1 MLPRTKIVAT
11 LGPACWD
18 EATLRDLLA
27 AGVSVIRINFSHAEH
42 GITAEKIALLRRLAA
57 EGPGRNLAILGDLQG
72 PRIRVGELPPGGV
85 ALLAGSLVTLSVHA
99 EPGAIPVDYA
109 GLPGDVAVGDTI
121 LLDDGLLALQVT
133 EVDPAQGR
141 IQGLVQVGGVLTA
154 HKGINV
160 PSRPLSVPTVTAKDR
175 EDLRFALE
183 HGMDMIALSFVRS
196 GADVQEARGLISEL
210 TARPV
215 PIIAKIEKDAAL
227 ADFAAILAAADGVM
241 VARGDLG
248 VELAPELLPPI
259 QKRLIAAANRAAK
272 PVITATQMLD
282 SMIRHPRPTR
292 AEATDVANAVLDG
305 SDAIMLSG
313 ETAAGKYPVE
323 AVRMMARIAVEA
335 EHVFDYEGWA
345 GHSSAPVAPPALP
358 PDATKPP
365 APAPPADSRRIAEL
379 IAAAADRIAEDLGAA
394 AVIPLTRS
402 GTTARLVAK
411 CRPRGTLIA
420 VTDNLTTQRAL
431 AVTWGVQAL
440 LLESFGGTVETLAA
454 AEHLAVERGLVTPG
468 DLIVFIGDLPGPRP
482 GQTSL
487 LKVHVVGDP
496 LTL

>member
-1 MLPRTKIVAT
+1 VLPRTKIVAT

-18 EATLRDLLA
+18 EATLRALLA
-27 AGVSVIRINFSHAEH
+27 AGVSVIRINFSHAAH
-42 GITAEKIALLRRLAA
+42 GITTEKVALLRRLAA
-57 EGPGRNLAILGDLQG
+57 EEPGRNLAILGDLQG

-85 ALLAGSLVTLSVHA
+85 TLRPGSAVTLSVHLDGA
-99 EPGAIPVDYA
+99 AIPVDYA

-133 EVDPAQGR
+133 DVDPAQGR
-141 IQGLVQVGGVLTA
+141 IDAVVLVGGVLTS

-175 EDLRFALE
+175 EDLRFALDQ
-183 HGMDMIALSFVRS
+183 GMDMIALSFVRS
-196 GADVQEARGLISEL
+196 GADVTEARRLIGEL
-210 TARPV
+210 TERAV

-227 ADFAAILAAADGVM
+227 TDFDAILAASDGVM

-282 SMIRHPRPTR
+282 SMIRNPRPTR

-313 ETAAGKYPVE
+313 ETAAGKYPLE

-335 EHVFDYEGWA
+335 EQVFDYEGWTAHGATPPGEA
-345 GHSSAPVAPPALP
+345 GPAAPRPV
-358 PDATKPP
+358 
-365 APAPPADSRRIAEL
+365 DSRRIAEL
-379 IAAAADRIAEDLGAA
+379 IASAADRIAEDLGAA
-394 AVIPLTRS
+394 AVITLTRS
-402 GTTARLVAK
+402 GTSARLVAK

-440 LLESFGGTVETLAA
+440 RLDAFGGTVETLAA
-454 AEHLAVERGLVTPG
+454 AERLAVEHGLVTPG
-468 DLIVFIGDLPGPRP
+468 DLIVFVGDLPGPRP

-487 LKVHVVGDP
+487 VKVHRVDDP

>member
-1 MLPRTKIVAT
+1 VLPRTKIVAT

-18 EATLRDLLA
+18 EATLRALLA
-27 AGVSVIRINFSHAEH
+27 AGVSVIRINFSHAEQ
-42 GITAEKIALLRRLAA
+42 GITAEKVALLRRLAA
-57 EGPGRNLAILGDLQG
+57 EEPGRNLAILGDLQG
-72 PRIRVGELPPGGV
+72 PRIRVGVLPPGGV
-85 ALLAGSLVTLSVHA
+85 TLRPGSAVTLSVHA
-99 EPGAIPVDYA
+99 DAAAIPVDYA
-109 GLPGDVAVGDTI
+109 GLPGDVTVGDTI

-133 EVDPAQGR
+133 DVDPAQGW
-141 IQGLVQVGGVLTA
+141 IHAVVLVGGVLTS

-160 PSRPLSVPTVTAKDR
+160 PSRPLSVPTLTAKDR
-175 EDLRFALE
+175 EDLRFALDQ
-183 HGMDMIALSFVRS
+183 GMDMIALSFVRS
-196 GADVQEARGLISEL
+196 GSDVTEARRLIGEL
-210 TARPV
+210 TERPV
-215 PIIAKIEKDAAL
+215 PIIAKIEKDAGL
-227 ADFAAILAAADGVM
+227 TDFDAILAASDGVM

-282 SMIRHPRPTR
+282 SMIRNPRPTR

-335 EHVFDYEGWA
+335 EHLFDYEGWL
-345 GHSSAPVAPPALP
+345 GHRAASADLAADPSTPR
-358 PDATKPP
+358 
-365 APAPPADSRRIAEL
+365 PADSHRIAEL
-379 IAAAADRIAEDLGAA
+379 IAGAADHIAEQLGAV
-394 AVIPLTRS
+394 AVITLTRS
-402 GTTARLVAK
+402 GTTARLVAM

-420 VTDNLTTQRAL
+420 VTDNPTTQRAL

-440 LLESFGGTVETLAA
+440 LLEAFGGTVETLAA
-454 AEHLAVERGLVTPG
+454 AEHLAVERGLVMPG
-468 DLIVFIGDLPGPRP
+468 DLIVFVGDLPGPRP

-487 LKVHVVGDP
+487 LKVHRVGDP
-496 LTL
+496 LAL